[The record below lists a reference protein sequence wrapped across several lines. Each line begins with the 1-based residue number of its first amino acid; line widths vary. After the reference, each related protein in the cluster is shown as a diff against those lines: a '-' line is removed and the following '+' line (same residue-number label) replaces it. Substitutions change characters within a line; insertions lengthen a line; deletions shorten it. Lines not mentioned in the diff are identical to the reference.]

1 MGTCCNGYPW
11 IQRVY
16 DITEVFLLSAETS
29 MNVSCDIFTFDLAK
43 IFHLNNRNPLYLLVI
58 FVVYLVGKAIWV
70 QSEIG
75 REFQHGFVSIEI
87 THFSVKTLLGQLN
100 ILI

>member
-1 MGTCCNGYPW
+1 MSA
-11 IQRVY
+11 V
-16 DITEVFLLSAETS
+16 VFTL
-29 MNVSCDIFTFDLAK
+29 DLAK

-87 THFSVKTLLGQLN
+87 THFSVTLFWPPEYFNDFFMLALSHSFLPSFRCQQNLFP
-100 ILI
+100 L